1 MTAIAPDGSVIGRQ
15 ARERPL
21 KPARPGAP
29 RLARREIAGLLRERG
44 WTWTWLARNAWAE
57 NGRDVKRAFYLI
69 RDGKRAATPQM
80 IGWVV
85 AGFGR
90 LTPEQTRRLH
100 VAAALDAG
108 YRIGG

>member
-1 MTAIAPDGSVIGRQ
+1 MIGGRQ
-15 ARERPL
+15 RKERLP
-21 KPARPGAP
+21 PAKRGSPK
-29 RLARREIAGLLRERG
+29 LARREIARLLADRG

-69 RDGKRAATPQM
+69 RDGRRAATPQM

-90 LTPEQTRRLH
+90 LTPEQIRRLH
-100 VAAALDAG
+100 VAAAIDAG
-108 YRIGG
+108 YLITGG